1 MSKARYYI
9 PL

>member
-9 PL
+9 PF